1 MSDYGLITKND
12 DGGVQIDSKFQNFIF
27 YTSGSANINRGM
39 TSIGISSSNLPPLFA
54 MKPPSDYFVSVCGYG
69 RSNNVYNSVK
79 ILAGSLPDVHDFS
92 TSISYL
98 VGRVES
104 SQPSESYGLVVYN
117 SEGKMCFHSAY
128 RYLKILS
135 VHNFTLSQPVLEAGN
150 QNFPYVD
157 INHSNISN
165 PYYIL
170 TPNWVG
176 TGMIKML
183 KGPQPPRLFALYKV
197 AVGLKKLSSEKV
209 RVQSYVFDSYISAS
223 WPPLWPYWISSY
235 TLLTCNI

>member
-1 MSDYGLITKND
+1 MTDYGLVTKND
-12 DGGVQIDSKFQNFIF
+12 DGGIQIDSKFQNFIF
-27 YTSGSANINRGM
+27 STNGTANIALGLN
-39 TSIGISSSNLPPLFA
+39 SITIPSHTLPPLFA
-54 MKPPSDYFVSVCGYG
+54 IRPPSNYFVSIAGYG
-69 RSNNVYNSVK
+69 RSGNVYNSVK
-79 ILAGSLPDVHDFS
+79 ILAGCLPDLHSFS
-92 TSISYL
+92 TSIDYL

-176 TGMIKML
+176 KGTIKML

-209 RVQSYVFDSYISAS
+209 RVQSYVFDSYTSAS